1 MDAISVVLLLMSL
14 TVAVL
19 PFVLVKQLT
28 NLAHSIYRN
37 RLWMLRDRITDQL
50 RRGEIGD
57 STSAR
62 HVKALVDRQIH
73 KAGRH
78 TLLDSLMASY
88 VFDVA
93 GDTSVFDEILPEG
106 TPIADRSA
114 LTKHLRHLQ
123 SATASHLK
131 WGSVFGW
138 FVTAVLGTFVVM
150 SSKHR
155 LRSRD
160 AAATA
165 ESCTAASGRGAG
177 RRGRRDRSRQLAR
190 TSVGRTAQAWRL
202 RVERAEVEIMHA
214 AAPAQVTSVED
225 RVEVLVAR

>member
-14 TVAVL
+14 TVAML

-37 RLWMLRDRITDQL
+37 RLWVLRDRITDEL

-73 KAGRH
+73 IAGRH

-106 TPIADRSA
+106 TPAADRSA

-138 FVTAVLGTFVVM
+138 CITAVVELM
-150 SSKHR
+150 SIKRR

-160 AAATA
+160 TAATA
-165 ESCTAASGRGAG
+165 ESCAASSGRGG
-177 RRGRRDRSRQLAR
+177 SRRGRRDRSRQLAR

-225 RVEVLVAR
+225 RVEELVAAR